1 MTIAP
6 LHRGNF
12 NRDDLMHGEPS
23 RAESLR
29 SLKWDAHPGKIGAW
43 IAESDFGTAPA
54 VTAALQR
61 AVEANFLTYLP
72 ASTARHAESACAWF
86 LGQRFGWDVP
96 DERVHL
102 VPDVLAGLRI
112 TIAHFT
118 QPGSAVIVPTPSYPP
133 FLSVPRWEGR
143 EIIELPSRLVDG
155 RWSIDLVGLDQAFAS
170 GAGLLVLC
178 NPHNPLGQVMSADE
192 HAGVAAVVE
201 RHGGRVF
208 SDDIHSPIL
217 FDGRAHLPY
226 AAHSS
231 ATAAHTVTAIATSK
245 GWNIPGL
252 KAAQL
257 ILTNDRDQALWMDRD
272 IVPSQSGSIL
282 GAVAAIAAY
291 LDGVEWLD
299 KTVERFQANRDL
311 LATQLQQKVPGVRMA
326 LPEATYLAWLD
337 FSALTEGASPAD
349 RILTSAGIAA
359 SDGASCG
366 DAGLGWIRFNFAME
380 PQLLRHA
387 VDRLAA
393 AFPS

>member
-1 MTIAP
+1 MTLAP
-6 LHRGNF
+6 VQRGMGHR
-12 NRDDLMHGEPS
+12 S
-23 RAESLR
+23 ESLR

-72 ASTARHAESACAWF
+72 ASTAKHAESACAWF

-118 QPGSAVIVPTPSYPP
+118 EPGSAVVVPTPCYPP
-133 FLSVPRWEGR
+133 FLRVPELEGR
-143 EIIELPSRLVDG
+143 KVIQLPSLLVDG
-155 RWSIDLVGLDQAFAS
+155 RWSIDLDGLDQAFSA
-170 GAGLLVLC
+170 GAGLLLLC
-178 NPHNPLGQVMSADE
+178 NPHNPLGQIMSAE
-192 HAGVAAVVE
+192 EQAGVAAVVE

-208 SDDIHSPIL
+208 SDEIHSPIVY
-217 FDGRAHLPY
+217 DGGVHLPY
-226 AAHSS
+226 AAHSPS
-231 ATAAHTVTAIATSK
+231 TARHTVTAIATSK

-257 ILTNDRDQALWMDRD
+257 ILTNDRDQTEWMDCD

-282 GAVAAIAAY
+282 GAVATIAAY
-291 LDGVEWLD
+291 RDGVEWLD

-311 LATQLQQKVPGVRMA
+311 LASLLQQKLPGVRMT
-326 LPEATYLAWLD
+326 LPAATYLAWLD
-337 FSALTEGASPAD
+337 FSALTGGASPAE
-349 RILTSAGIAA
+349 RILTTAGIAA
-359 SDGASCG
+359 SDGATCG
-366 DAGLGWIRFNFAME
+366 DAGLGYMRFNFAME
-380 PQLLRHA
+380 PQMLRHA
-387 VDRLAA
+387 IDRLAT